1 MSVTIKDVAQLA
13 NVAPSTV
20 SRVIANNPRISQKTK
35 VRVREAMKDLGYH
48 PNFIARSLANQS
60 THILGLVLPTKSET
74 FFTTPIFAAIVR
86 GLSEGARERNYSLL
100 MNTGKS
106 NEEIY
111 DGVVEMVQGGM
122 VDGIVLAYSQT
133 NDELISYLESRD
145 FPFVTIGNLGGSD
158 EDMPF
163 VDNDNFT
170 AGKDVTNYLLN
181 LGHERIAFIGGHLSV
196 PMTRD
201 RLLGYDMA
209 LKEHGIL
216 PNKDYRLYDDLIKD
230 GAYGVVKKMLAL
242 PVRPTALVVSDDMIS
257 IGIVSAL
264 IAKGVSVPEQM
275 SIISFNNAHAELS
288 YPALTTINLNI
299 FELGYQAANSLIKML
314 AVPDEPVKSPVIP
327 HEIVE
332 RDSCKKLEK
341 TKLASTS

>member
-1 MSVTIKDVAQLA
+1 MSVTIKDVAHLA

-106 NEEIY
+106 SEEIF

-133 NDELISYLESRD
+133 NDELISYLQSRD
-145 FPFVTIGNLGGSD
+145 FPFVTIGNLDGPD
-158 EDMPF
+158 EDMLF

-196 PMTRD
+196 PMTRN

-209 LKEHGIL
+209 LKEYGIL
-216 PNKDYRLYDDLIKD
+216 PNNDYRLYDDLIKD
-230 GAYGVVKKMLAL
+230 GAYGVVEKLLAL
-242 PVRPTALVVSDDMIS
+242 PVKPTALVVSDDMIS
-257 IGIVSAL
+257 IGIVNAL

-275 SIISFNNAHAELS
+275 SIVSFNNAHAELS

-314 AVPDEPVKSPVIP
+314 ALPGEPVKSPVIP

-332 RDSCKKLEK
+332 RDSCKKFKK